1 LENPEERVRGL
12 VTLGWD
18 LLRAGRP
25 REAGHAFGRVLLC
38 DPAHG
43 GARRGLAQARSTTA
57 ESGRDLETRLDDVS
71 TALDAGERDRAQA
84 LIEGIVAQGGD
95 GGRVLT
101 LLDRMDTREGRIG
114 SVPGHEPGALSP
126 AIPAPA
132 PRGTWPRRVLVFG
145 WSLLFAS
152 MAAGVAASWDRLVG
166 RLVMTPVPESGL
178 PPVSE
183 IPASTAGERAL
194 LQARLLLEEKD
205 PAGAVAALDRVPA
218 DDPAYPFSLRLR
230 SQAEA
235 ALRTVPAR

>member
-1 LENPEERVRGL
+1 LENPAERVRGL

-18 LLRAGRP
+18 LLRAGRS

-38 DPAHG
+38 DPAHVE
-43 GARRGLAQARSTTA
+43 ARRGLAQARSNAA
-57 ESGRDLETRLDDVS
+57 ESGRDLETRLDEVS
-71 TALDAGERDRAQA
+71 TALEAGERDRAQA
-84 LIEGIVAQGGD
+84 LVEGIVAQGGD

-114 SVPGHEPGALSP
+114 SVPVHDAGASSP
-126 AIPAPA
+126 AMPISA
-132 PRGTWPRRVLVFG
+132 PRVTWPRRVLVFG

-152 MAAGVAASWDRLVG
+152 MAAGVAASWNRIVD

-178 PPVSE
+178 PPVTE

-194 LQARLLLEEKD
+194 LQAKLLLDEKD
-205 PAGAVAALDRVPA
+205 PAGAVAVLDRVPA

-230 SQAEA
+230 SQAQA
-235 ALRTVPAR
+235 TLRAVPPQ